1 MSRAIVF
8 SGDKTWEER
17 EFAEPDPPT
26 DGAVLRVEATGLCH
40 SDVDHFRGNI
50 HTSWGGAFPSVPG
63 HEIVGRIDK
72 IRPLPPP
79 NGVST
84 RATGSLCANC

>member
-50 HTSWGGAFPSVPG
+50 HTSWEVPSRPSPATRSWAVSTRF
-63 HEIVGRIDK
+63 GR
-72 IRPLPPP
+72 LPPP